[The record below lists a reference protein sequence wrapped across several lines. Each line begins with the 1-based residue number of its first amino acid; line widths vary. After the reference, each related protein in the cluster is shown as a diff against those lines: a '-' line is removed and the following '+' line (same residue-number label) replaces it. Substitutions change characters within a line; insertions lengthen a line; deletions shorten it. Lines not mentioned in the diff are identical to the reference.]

1 MTNLDLTNLDN
12 SGWLFQNFMVIF
24 DESSVIIMIISD
36 DSADQADHGWRTP
49 SWRKRWKSGR
59 CARRL
64 LGLSSYPVLHFWL
77 FLLQYRS
84 QDMLVSVLRFHLVTI
99 DWLDLL
105 SAQILMITSRCAVHL
120 SIYHHHHLTI
130 YKITTPS
137 KVCTYLLIFASI
149 FLVIVTLPL
158 SLCLIIKVNSL
169 VRTSPRSI
177 PTANT
182 IKGCARLRAGR
193 HLPPWTDPWW
203 RRQVSEPK
211 LIGILCFVTVIVL
224 RSLFEVPTALG
235 RVPP

>member
-1 MTNLDLTNLDN
+1 
-12 SGWLFQNFMVIF
+12 MVIS

-36 DSADQADHGWRTP
+36 DNADQDDHGWRTP
-49 SWRKRWKSGR
+49 SWRKRWKNGR

-64 LGLSSYPVLHFWL
+64 LGLSSYPVLHFCF

-120 SIYHHHHLTI
+120 SIYHHHYLTI

-149 FLVIVTLPL
+149 FLFISSQVQVTSAACL
-158 SLCLIIKVNSL
+158 SALLARCSPSAATTRPRASL
-169 VRTSPRSI
+169 AAWTQKTQAINQKHSD
-177 PTANT
+177 NLMQL
-182 IKGCARLRAGR
+182 GCSACWNL
-193 HLPPWTDPWW
+193 L
-203 RRQVSEPK
+203 
-211 LIGILCFVTVIVL
+211 L
-224 RSLFEVPTALG
+224 
-235 RVPP
+235 